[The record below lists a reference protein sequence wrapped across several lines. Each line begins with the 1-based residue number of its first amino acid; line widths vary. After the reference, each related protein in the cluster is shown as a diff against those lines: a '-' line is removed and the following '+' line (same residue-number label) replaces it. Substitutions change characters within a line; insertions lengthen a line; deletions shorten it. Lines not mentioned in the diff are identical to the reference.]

1 MVPWFDP
8 QYDPLHLCIFPAQY
22 TFAELSAGFDMLDA
36 YYERLHRS
44 RPSARV
50 AILIDVS
57 QVQSSDAR
65 NRRRLGETFLRLSDM
80 LLQHGVGQAFV
91 VRNAIAR
98 HSITAVFWIK
108 RPGWPIKTFAR
119 HEDALE
125 WLAERFAEEGIQQPH
140 VTPWWTP
147 VEEGAAGEL

>member
-8 QYDPLHLCIFPAQY
+8 QYDPLHLCIFPPQY

-119 HEDALE
+119 HEDALA